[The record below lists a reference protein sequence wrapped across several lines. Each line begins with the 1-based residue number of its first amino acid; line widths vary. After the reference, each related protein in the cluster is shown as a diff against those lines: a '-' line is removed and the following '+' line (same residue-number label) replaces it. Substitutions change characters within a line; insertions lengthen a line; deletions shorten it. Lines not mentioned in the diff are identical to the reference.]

1 MAFPYVIPP
10 MRPVTQAD
18 VHGAVNALLGNPKPR
33 PRAGMFGGGKAPRP
47 RENLQPARETV
58 ASKVEDT
65 ARNALL
71 ALGLN
76 KYSANM
82 LGQRTFNFLNDLTP
96 VGSAVSFDQARQ
108 DYNQGN
114 YGSALGNA
122 LLGAIS
128 AVPEVGKGAGV
139 VSHAIIAPLFHGSP
153 HKFEKFALEKIGTG
167 EGAQAYG
174 HGLYFA
180 ENPAVARD
188 YQRKLRAPS
197 SSGTDP
203 VSIAQRY
210 LDDAGGDPNKAMDA
224 IRQQID
230 GAWARNGTPPDTL
243 MRAKNIINTNPGAA
257 QGHLYEVSLDAN
269 PEDFLNWD
277 APLYKQSEK
286 VQSTL
291 GVADMSSQLADL
303 NKQYDNAL
311 ALALNG
317 DDAAGAE
324 AARLLRE
331 MKRYRGAEQYGREL
345 VRGNSVFGPENA
357 PQIAQ
362 GLKEKG
368 IPGLKYWDGGSRSA
382 GQGTSNYVVFDPSI
396 IDILNRN

>member
-108 DYNQGN
+108 DYSQGN

-277 APLYKQSEK
+277 APIGQQPGPVLDRIKAGGRLTGASSLQTPE
-286 VQSTL
+286 
-291 GVADMSSQLADL
+291 MSAQDYYRSLSGPAMWQNMGGAGGASGSL
-303 NKQYDNAL
+303 N
-311 ALALNG
+311 
-317 DDAAGAE
+317 AA
-324 AARLLRE
+324 
-331 MKRYRGAEQYGREL
+331 
-345 VRGNSVFGPENA
+345 
-357 PQIAQ
+357 
-362 GLKEKG
+362 G
-368 IPGLKYWDGGSRSA
+368 IPGIRYLDQGSRGA
-382 GQGTSNYVVFDPSI
+382 GAGTHNYVVFDPGI
-396 IDILNRN
+396 IDILNRR

>member
-1 MAFPYVIPP
+1 VAFPYVIPP

-96 VGSAVSFDQARQ
+96 VGSAVSFDHARQ

-180 ENPAVARD
+180 ENPEVAKQYQSTVSLQHGNVDWGNDPASAAAYWLGMHKDRD
-188 YQRKLRAPS
+188 GAIRTFETVKKQHQAILNRAAKGLPIAPGAEANS
-197 SSGTDP
+197 LNE
-203 VSIAQRY
+203 IAQA
-210 LDDAGGDPNKAMDA
+210 DAA
-224 IRQQID
+224 IEHI
-230 GAWARNGTPPDTL
+230 RNGTERKGL
-243 MRAKNIINTNPGAA
+243 
-257 QGHLYEVSLDAN
+257 GHLYEVKLDAN

-277 APLYKQSEK
+277 AKLGEQPDIASR
-286 VQSTL
+286 VSTL
-291 GVADMSSQLADL
+291 DNPLIQAWQQNGAFPHVSGQTLYRQLADGL
-303 NKQYDNAL
+303 T
-311 ALALNG
+311 NG
-317 DDAAGAE
+317 A
-324 AARLLRE
+324 AARGVPVTASQSL
-331 MKRYRGAEQYGREL
+331 
-345 VRGNSVFGPENA
+345 NA
-357 PQIAQ
+357 A
-362 GLKEKG
+362 G
-368 IPGLKYWDGGSRSA
+368 IPGIRYLDQGSRGA
-382 GQGTSNYVVFDPSI
+382 GAGTHNYVVFDPSI